1 MQLFINHDLFILR
14 RHYKKIHYLIIHG
27 KNLDIN
33 KLFCHFIFGVI
44 EGKRKF
50 RVKDINALRARIL
63 LPNTNNLFELINQLN
78 IYL

>member
-14 RHYKKIHYLIIHG
+14 RNYKKIHYLIIHG

-50 RVKDINALRARIL
+50 RVKDINALRARISS
-63 LPNTNNLFELINQLN
+63 TKYQLFELIKQLN